1 MVRPGAA
8 APQAR
13 APQHD
18 ATVLQPRVAQATP
31 DQLMLG
37 ATPNKNRCAMKLS
50 ELLKKENNNL
60 DVFRLVAACMV
71 IYGHAYAVVP
81 QAGYVDVVARLL
93 GHDYSGSLAVK
104 IFFFLSGLVV
114 TNSLLHKRDVLHFA
128 IARFFRI
135 WPALVLVTV
144 ASALLLGPLVSALSL
159 GDYFSQGGTYRYV
172 LDNLLLK
179 TNYSLPGV
187 FVANPDKA
195 VVNGSLWTLPH
206 EVGAYIALL
215 AVFMVG
221 VFRLPVLALAIF
233 LLLLADPLTGNRLL
247 FTWRTPL
254 SEVDLLAP
262 CFALGA
268 LLALYKERIEV
279 GLASVSGLVLLYLL
293 FRSSAYSFY
302 FFYAALFTTI
312 LYLSG
317 LAAVRRFKPRSDL
330 SYGVYLWGFP
340 VQQTLQ
346 WMLPQQGTH
355 FNQVVSLGVTLVLG
369 FASWHLVEKRG
380 IAMGQSVIGR
390 LSARQTRHENEANE
404 GARRSAAPL
413 A

>member
-1 MVRPGAA
+1 
-8 APQAR
+8 
-13 APQHD
+13 
-18 ATVLQPRVAQATP
+18 
-31 DQLMLG
+31 
-37 ATPNKNRCAMKLS
+37 MKLS

-60 DVFRLVAACMV
+60 DVFRLLAACMV
-71 IYGHAYAVVP
+71 IYGHAYAVAP
-81 QAGYVDVVARLL
+81 EAGRTDMVARLL

-114 TNSLLHKRDVLHFA
+114 TNSLLHKRNVLHFA

-135 WPALVLVTV
+135 WPALALVTV
-144 ASALLLGPLVSALSL
+144 ASALLLGPLVTTLSL
-159 GDYFSQGGTYRYV
+159 GDYFAQGATYRHFF
-172 LDNLLLK
+172 DNLLLK

-187 FVANPDKA
+187 FVTNPDKA

-206 EVGAYIALL
+206 EVGAYVALL

-233 LLLLADPLTGNRLL
+233 VLLLADPLTGNRLL
-247 FTWRTPL
+247 FTWRSPL

-262 CFALGA
+262 CFALGV

-317 LAAVRRFKPRSDL
+317 LAAVRRLKPRSDL

-346 WMLPQQGTH
+346 WMLPQQGTL
-355 FNQVVSLGVTLVLG
+355 FNQVASLGMTLVLG
-369 FASWHLVEKRG
+369 IASWHLVEKRG
-380 IAMGQSVIGR
+380 IALGQRVIGR
-390 LSARQTRHENEANE
+390 LSARQTRHETEANE
-404 GARRSAAPL
+404 GARRSASPL
-413 A
+413 ACSDKAGKAADMVVNRGG